1 MYFKAEVFRRVFPS
15 LTPEKGKKLNEN
27 NSTSFSYSQQ
37 KKELQKK
44 YDDLLLENKNL
55 TKKINKLETEK
66 KILEYRI
73 LPTEAINASF
83 IDFFKKLYTDFEFCF
98 KNALEN
104 NTANIINSLLNMVS
118 TFDKLRTNYY
128 ITFYQSYN
136 IKEEYRKYIQKERI
150 QTNGAGVSQYEPFDS
165 LESNN
170 ELLSSTKI
178 ELDKIKRENQKLVE
192 EISKLKREKRELYN
206 ENQKTKNELLKIKRE
221 NNRLSEQ
228 ISKINKEKR
237 NNSITIRNNEF
248 LSENYKIKKE
258 LEQIKE
264 ENNQLIE
271 QISKLN
277 KERLNNSENNKTQKE
292 LQQIKEENNILIE
305 ENSKLNKNRQN
316 NPVTINNNELLSENN
331 KTQKELEQIKEENN
345 QLVEE
350 ISKLNKE
357 KDSLIENISRYQ
369 RMLQK
374 YAIDDNLRAE
384 SRYKQINS
392 LQNQLT
398 IKENEIQ
405 TLRLNNENNNKEKEA
420 LDITREQYN
429 TFVDKYNKV
438 LYEKTETQKELEQ
451 KKQEFSNLVE
461 QNNKLIK
468 EKSKLTKEI
477 CDIKKE
483 KDTLTENI
491 SRYQQILQKY
501 AIDDNLRADS
511 RYNQINSLQNQLG
524 IKENEIQT
532 LRSNN
537 ERKNEQLKQK
547 QTTENTETKQN
558 INKSSQQLNSSTPR
572 PK

>member
-1 MYFKAEVFRRVFPS
+1 M
-15 LTPEKGKKLNEN
+15 
-27 NSTSFSYSQQ
+27 
-37 KKELQKK
+37 
-44 YDDLLLENKNL
+44 
-55 TKKINKLETEK
+55 
-66 KILEYRI
+66 
-73 LPTEAINASF
+73 
-83 IDFFKKLYTDFEFCF
+83 
-98 KNALEN
+98 
-104 NTANIINSLLNMVS
+104 
-118 TFDKLRTNYY
+118 
-128 ITFYQSYN
+128 
-136 IKEEYRKYIQKERI
+136 
-150 QTNGAGVSQYEPFDS
+150 
-165 LESNN
+165 
-170 ELLSSTKI
+170 
-178 ELDKIKRENQKLVE
+178 
-192 EISKLKREKRELYN
+192 
-206 ENQKTKNELLKIKRE
+206 
-221 NNRLSEQ
+221 
-228 ISKINKEKR
+228 
-237 NNSITIRNNEF
+237 
-248 LSENYKIKKE
+248 
-258 LEQIKE
+258 
-264 ENNQLIE
+264 
-271 QISKLN
+271 
-277 KERLNNSENNKTQKE
+277 
-292 LQQIKEENNILIE
+292 
-305 ENSKLNKNRQN
+305 
-316 NPVTINNNELLSENN
+316 
-331 KTQKELEQIKEENN
+331 
-345 QLVEE
+345 
-350 ISKLNKE
+350 
-357 KDSLIENISRYQ
+357 IENISRYQ